1 MPLNINVQSEY
12 EQTTESLNT
21 RLVVDVESKL
31 QVRVNPYVLEDM
43 LSLLDRFS
51 SYYLI
56 RDLKQYR
63 PHRKPITDS

>member
-21 RLVVDVESKL
+21 RLVVDVQSKL

-51 SYYLI
+51 AYYLI